1 MIERHLPDWL
11 LARGPWGLDRWQWVA
26 VPLFFAAA
34 LALGA
39 VLSWLTRL
47 VLGRITAR
55 TATPRDDELLAR
67 LSGPFTV
74 LWASLAAALAGE
86 LLELERA
93 PEAAYRHFTR
103 AAFFLALFW
112 GGFRTVNVLFA
123 AAGVAP
129 WARQNPGLAGVLP
142 LFRKMAKFTLLAL
155 GAMAVLNELG
165 FQVGSLLA
173 GLGIGGIAVAL
184 AAQKTVEHL
193 FGSVAIGMDQP
204 FRVGDLVRVEDV
216 LGTVESIGM
225 RSTRFRTMDRTL
237 VSIPNGKLAEMK
249 AETLA
254 ARDRL
259 RLFTPLALVRATRS
273 DQMRRILAEIEALLR
288 GHPQVWPDGIS
299 VRFVAFAESSLT
311 IEVQAWFH
319 TTDWDAF
326 TAIRQEL
333 YLRFME
339 IVEAAGT
346 SLAYPTRTVVQAP
359 GPVAR
364 RGTEDP
370 EVESS
375 GVGKPGTPR
384 PRGG

>member
-1 MIERHLPDWL
+1 MIEQHLPDWL
-11 LARGPWGLDRWQWVA
+11 LARGPWGLDWWQWVA
-26 VPLFFAAA
+26 VPLFLAAA

-39 VLSWLTRL
+39 VLSWVTRL
-47 VLGRITAR
+47 LLGRITAR
-55 TATPRDDELLAR
+55 TATPRDDELIDR
-67 LSGPFTV
+67 LRGPLTI
-74 LWASLAAALAGE
+74 LWASLAAAAAGE
-86 LLELERA
+86 LLELGRT

-112 GGFRTVNVLFA
+112 GGFRAVNVLFA

-129 WARQNPGLAGVLP
+129 WARQNPSLAGVLP
-142 LFRKMAKFTLLAL
+142 LFRKIAKFTLLVL
-155 GAMAVLNELG
+155 GAVAVLNEIG

-184 AAQKTVEHL
+184 AAQKTLENF
-193 FGSVAIGMDQP
+193 FGSMALGVDQP
-204 FRVGDLVRVEDV
+204 FRVGDLVKVEEV

-237 VSIPNGKLAEMK
+237 VTIPNGRLADLK
-249 AETLA
+249 AETYA

-259 RLFTPLALVRATRS
+259 RLFTALALVRTTRA
-273 DQMRRILAEIEALLR
+273 DQMRRILGEIEAALR
-288 GHPQVWPDGIS
+288 GHPQAWPDGIS

-311 IEVQAWFH
+311 VEVQAWFRM
-319 TTDWDAF
+319 TDWDAF
-326 TAIRQEL
+326 TAVRQEL

-346 SLAYPTRTVVQAP
+346 RLAFPTRTVVQASA
-359 GPVAR
+359 VAAAGEAER
-364 RGTEDP
+364 SETA
-370 EVESS
+370 
-375 GVGKPGTPR
+375 GVGKPGSER